1 MAILASPIGF
11 DIRKRL
17 HRCVFVF
24 VRLCFRSKVTQTPH
38 RNTKDFPMQSNWLT
52 YALITTGLW
61 GLWGAFT
68 GLPSEHGFP
77 DTLIYVVWALTMI
90 PPAVVVLARAG
101 WRIQRDR
108 RSIVLGLAVGLL
120 GAGGQML
127 LFRAVQSGPAYLI
140 FPIVSL
146 SPAITIALS
155 FGLLGERTGKLGV
168 AGIALALCA
177 LPLFDLQLGQGGEGL
192 GLWFVLAL
200 VVMAAWG
207 LQAYFIKLA
216 NVGTSA
222 ESIFFYM
229 MLGGLPACRAL
240 CADGLLPAHPLGL
253 AGPRPRRRHP
263 GAERHR
269 RADAGLRLPLRQGL
283 VVSPL
288 VNAGAPLLTAVLSM
302 ALSGAMPT
310 GTKLLACPGPARRAA
325 AGAAARNTLFHATC
339 SRRRRMKPCSTSCA
353 ATSKPGTGPAVGIP
367 PSARPTPSSS
377 PPRCTSAPQ
386 RPPAL
391 IEATSNQ
398 VNQDGGYTG
407 MTPLDFRR
415 HVQHMAA
422 RGPGAGAAAAGRRPP
437 RPQRLAQ
444 AAGRAAMAK
453 ARSWWRSTSAGFR
466 KIHLDCS
473 MSCADDPVP
482 LPEPEIAAR
491 AVRLCRA
498 AEQAWRDAPSAASR
512 RSTSSAPKC
521 PCRRRARGPGRAGRD
536 LARGRRL
543 HAGLHRDAFA
553 RAGLEAAWER
563 VIAMVVQP
571 GVEFDHHKV
580 IDYRPERRAP

>member
-1 MAILASPIGF
+1 
-11 DIRKRL
+11 
-17 HRCVFVF
+17 
-24 VRLCFRSKVTQTPH
+24 
-38 RNTKDFPMQSNWLT
+38 MQSNWLT

-229 MLGGLPACRAL
+229 MLGGLACVPAAL
-240 CADGLLPAHPLGL
+240 WLTDFSQPINWGWQGPGL
-253 AGPRPRRRHP
+253 AAVIQVLNAVGALTLVYAFRH
-263 GAERHR
+263 GKA
-269 RADAGLRLPLRQGL
+269 L

-310 GTKLLACPGPARRAA
+310 GTKLLGVALALLAA
-325 AGAAARNTLFHATC
+325 LLLALQ
-339 SRRRRMKPCSTSCA
+339 PE
-353 ATSKPGTGPAVGIP
+353 
-367 PSARPTPSSS
+367 TPSS
-377 PPRCTSAPQ
+377 TQ
-386 RPPAL
+386 
-391 IEATSNQ
+391 
-398 VNQDGGYTG
+398 
-407 MTPLDFRR
+407 
-415 HVQHMAA
+415 
-422 RGPGAGAAAAGRRPP
+422 
-437 RPQRLAQ
+437 
-444 AAGRAAMAK
+444 
-453 ARSWWRSTSAGFR
+453 
-466 KIHLDCS
+466 
-473 MSCADDPVP
+473 PVP
-482 LPEPEIAAR
+482 GDAA
-491 AVRLCRA
+491 
-498 AEQAWRDAPSAASR
+498 
-512 RSTSSAPKC
+512 
-521 PCRRRARGPGRAGRD
+521 
-536 LARGRRL
+536 
-543 HAGLHRDAFA
+543 
-553 RAGLEAAWER
+553 
-563 VIAMVVQP
+563 
-571 GVEFDHHKV
+571 
-580 IDYRPERRAP
+580 